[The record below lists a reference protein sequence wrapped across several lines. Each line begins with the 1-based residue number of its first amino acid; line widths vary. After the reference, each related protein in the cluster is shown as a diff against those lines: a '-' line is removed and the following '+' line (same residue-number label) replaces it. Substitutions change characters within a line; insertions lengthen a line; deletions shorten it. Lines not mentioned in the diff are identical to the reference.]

1 MITHATTVRRDITYN
16 HGEQQATLPIAL
28 HRLDGTTETT
38 TLVLA
43 PAELE
48 VLYAQMDRAIGMR
61 EAAAGHPA

>member
-1 MITHATTVRRDITYN
+1 VITHATPVRRDITYD
-16 HGEQQATLPIAL
+16 HDEQQATLPIEL

-38 TLVLA
+38 TLVLD
-43 PAELE
+43 PTQLE

>member
-1 MITHATTVRRDITYN
+1 MITHATTVRRDITDN

-38 TLVLA
+38 TLVLT

-48 VLYAQMDRAIGMR
+48 VLDAQVDRAIGMR
-61 EAAAGHPA
+61 EAGAGHPA